1 MVHRRVLGHLSRPLV
16 LATAVLALTGAAS
29 AAAVVGPERAG
40 AFVGDAFHGRST
52 APPARA
58 GTPVR
63 RADPGR
69 TTASRV
75 IRPAAAQGGRTPP
88 TTVRPLTPAP
98 ARPGSATP
106 AGLPRP
112 VAAPVPP
119 VPPVAPLGQLIRP
132 DVLVMSPTRIPGP
145 VRDEV
150 ASSSGVQTSLALAT
164 GHVQLHR
171 TAVRG
176 IAVDPGTFRSW
187 TPRLT
192 AQSDGLWRSVAS
204 GEFTTSFDLGKN
216 LRLPLGGYIP
226 LQGAPGTHPISPR
239 LGALASMNLPG
250 VYLTVSAPVGDR
262 LGFTPNTAML
272 LSAPDTDLISLRDHL
287 RSVLGPHTQIMLLR
301 DTSAV
306 RGGGSTVGRT
316 QIATVLQT
324 ALSKL
329 GAPYVYG
336 ATGPNA
342 FDCSSLVQYA
352 FAAAGVGMPRTSEQQ
367 WLVGRR
373 VPLQEAQPGDLLF
386 WASDPNAPDDVDHV
400 AIYLGEGKFV
410 SAPHTGDVVHIGP
423 FYGQGFRGVVRV
435 DPANSSRLG
444 PSS

>member
-1 MVHRRVLGHLSRPLV
+1 
-16 LATAVLALTGAAS
+16 
-29 AAAVVGPERAG
+29 
-40 AFVGDAFHGRST
+40 
-52 APPARA
+52 
-58 GTPVR
+58 
-63 RADPGR
+63 
-69 TTASRV
+69 
-75 IRPAAAQGGRTPP
+75 
-88 TTVRPLTPAP
+88 
-98 ARPGSATP
+98 
-106 AGLPRP
+106 
-112 VAAPVPP
+112 
-119 VPPVAPLGQLIRP
+119 VAPLGQLIRP

-145 VRDEV
+145 VRDQV
-150 ASSSGVQTSLALAT
+150 AGSSGVQTSLALAT

-176 IAVDPGTFRSW
+176 IAVDPGSFRSW

-262 LGFTPNTAML
+262 LGFTPNAAML
-272 LSAPDTDLISLRDHL
+272 LSAPNTDLISLRDHL

-316 QIATVLQT
+316 KIATVLQT

-336 ATGPNA
+336 ASGPNA

-352 FAAAGVGMPRTSEQQ
+352 FGRGGRDAAHVRAAVARGAACPPAGGPA
-367 WLVGRR
+367 RR
-373 VPLQEAQPGDLLF
+373 PAV
-386 WASDPNAPDDVDHV
+386 
-400 AIYLGEGKFV
+400 LGK
-410 SAPHTGDVVHIGP
+410 
-423 FYGQGFRGVVRV
+423 
-435 DPANSSRLG
+435 
-444 PSS
+444 

>member
-1 MVHRRVLGHLSRPLV
+1 MLRRRVPAHLRVPLL
-16 LATAVLALTGAAS
+16 LATAALTLTGLAS
-29 AAAVVGPERAG
+29 AAALVGPDRAG
-40 AFVGDAFHGRST
+40 AIVVDAFHGPSA
-52 APPARA
+52 APASRPM
-58 GTPVR
+58 TPVQR
-63 RADPGR
+63 
-69 TTASRV
+69 
-75 IRPAAAQGGRTPP
+75 
-88 TTVRPLTPAP
+88 
-98 ARPGSATP
+98 ARPGTAVVSTRPPATSAER
-106 AGLPRP
+106 A
-112 VAAPVPP
+112 VPP
-119 VPPVAPLGQLIRP
+119 AAITGQHLPSARPPGSAPPPKALAPPIPPVAPLATLIRP
-132 DVLVMSPTRIPGP
+132 DLLVLSPTQISGP
-145 VRDEV
+145 DRDRLTH
-150 ASSSGVQTSLALAT
+150 SSGVQSTLALTT
-164 GHVQLHR
+164 GQVQLQQ

-176 IAVDPGTFRSW
+176 IAVDPGTFRNW

-226 LQGAPGTHPISPR
+226 LQGAPGTAGISPR

-250 VYLTVSAPVGDR
+250 VYLTVSELVGNR
-262 LGFTPNTAML
+262 LAFTPDAAML
-272 LSAPDTDLISLRDHL
+272 VSAPDADLIKLRAHL
-287 RSVLGPHTQIMLLR
+287 RSVLGPRAQILLLR
-301 DTSAV
+301 DTPAV
-306 RGGGSTVGRT
+306 RGAGSTIGRT
-316 QIATVLQT
+316 QVATVLQT

-336 ATGPNA
+336 ANGPNA

-373 VPLQEAQPGDLLF
+373 VPLQQALPGDLLF

-400 AIYLGEGKFV
+400 AIYLGGGKFV

-435 DPANSSRLG
+435 DPGNSSRL
-444 PSS
+444 SSSG